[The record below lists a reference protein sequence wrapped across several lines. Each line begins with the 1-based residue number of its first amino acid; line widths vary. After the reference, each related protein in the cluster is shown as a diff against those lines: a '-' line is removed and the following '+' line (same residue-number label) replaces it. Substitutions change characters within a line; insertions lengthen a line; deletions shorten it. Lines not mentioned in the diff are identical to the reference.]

1 MELSEALRGAPPDA
15 PIRSVLFGE
24 TRFAQHGASLAQA
37 QASRGWRPLDN
48 SFFPRLADNI
58 ATLRRA
64 MAALEASASRG
75 RHLSPTAQWLLDNA
89 TLIDEQLGAIRE
101 ALPLRFYR
109 RLPVVRD
116 AALRGL
122 PRIYGIAWAWVAHS
136 DSGFDEALFTRFLA
150 AYQEVQPLTV
160 GELRALHTTLRV
172 VLVENLRRLAERVVA
187 RNAARDAGHAWVDAS
202 TGAQPADEQVRALER
217 RGVLGAF
224 LLTLWQRLD
233 LEDGAPPQRDALA
246 AWLAPRLP
254 DPHAALMAQQNE
266 TAEDQQSIRHAITT
280 LHTLART
287 DWERLIEPLSETLR
301 VMKSAPV
308 HAAEDVATR
317 GATLAAVEA
326 LARRSGRSE
335 TEVARVL
342 VALTMQAWDGSGT
355 APPDAAPAWWWR
367 GPGENTLRAR
377 LGLPPRRLPRRGSQ
391 AWRRVATP
399 AYLAA
404 IALGLAGTLAWVMG
418 AAPAEPSWLWWL
430 TLLTAAAPLSEACVA
445 VLNRLVSE
453 SVAPARLPRLALAQ
467 GLGPGERCLVVMPVL
482 LASAEDIAR
491 HAAQLEQ
498 HALAS
503 PEPEAQFALLS
514 DYADAPVQHLPGDT
528 ALLDAAAAAIAALN
542 RRHGADPGRA
552 PRFLLLHRERS
563 FSDSEQRWIG
573 WERKRGK
580 IEALLRVLAETGP
593 GHRPFIDLGALSTP
607 RTGTRYLLTLDA
619 DTDLLP
625 GRLRQLAG
633 IAAHPLHSP
642 RFDAAQR
649 RVTAGYAIVQPR
661 VETPLSAP
669 ESVTPYHALFNGENG
684 LDPYSAAA
692 SEVYQ
697 DLFGEGSFSGKGL
710 MDVRAAHVALAQRF
724 ADGQL
729 LSHDLL
735 EGSLARCAAAS
746 DVTVFED
753 APLHADVAASRLH
766 RWTRGDWQ
774 LLPFVFG
781 AGGVRVAPINR
792 WKMLDN
798 LRRSLVAPCALALLL
813 LALAFGALPLATAL
827 AVVLAAFVAGPL
839 IGALA
844 ALAPSRDDIALARF
858 FAQSGAELLRCA
870 ALALWQLAQL
880 LALSRL
886 YADAIVRALWRRFVS
901 HRRTLQ
907 WTTAAAAQA
916 AASTQLPELLKRHW
930 REPALALF
938 IAVLLG
944 TASMLGAPVKW
955 HAAAPLLA
963 LWALSPLWT
972 WLASRPARR
981 AHERLAADDIAYLRD
996 VARDTWRFYE
1006 EHVTAAD
1013 LHLPPDNVQLVPRL
1027 MVAHRTS
1034 PTNIGLYLLAT
1045 ACAQKMGFIS
1055 AAQMAERLA
1064 ATLDSVE
1071 RLPRYQG
1078 HLPNWIDTQSGAPLH
1093 PVYVSAVDSGNLVA
1107 CLLVLAQAC
1116 EELAAPHDTAPAL
1129 RDSLRRSARRALA
1142 LALATDFK
1150 ALYDPQRCL
1159 LHIGWHVD
1167 RGELDRG
1174 HYDLMASEARLT
1186 SLVAIAKGDLPAE
1199 HWRALGRP
1207 TVAVGREPLLRS
1219 WSGSMFEYLM
1229 PTLLL
1234 EEPQGSVLQRSTRIA
1249 VAEQQR
1255 EARPHGTPWGI
1266 SESAIALQDHTMAY
1280 QYGPQGVA
1288 RLALRRTPAD
1298 ERVIAPYAS
1307 GLALL
1312 VDAGAAVANLRA
1324 LEALGARRDR
1334 GFIESID
1341 YSPQRQAEGGAYTLV
1356 QTHMSHHQA
1365 MILVAAVAV
1374 VTGGVPQAWARRAPH
1389 LRAVAG
1395 LLHER
1400 APRELQALRER
1411 PAAPP
1416 PRRGAREAM
1425 VLSSAPLADAL
1436 PATHWLGNRRYG
1448 VVLRSNGAGWSQA
1461 HGLGLTRWRDD
1472 APRDERGS
1480 FVYIQRGDAAPRHSL
1495 TAHPAADPEARYH
1508 CRMLPDRVLFDARW
1522 SDLESRCTVWV
1533 SPEDDAELRQVEL
1546 ANTGARPLELI
1557 VHLACE
1563 PTLAPPA
1570 ADAAH
1575 PAFSNLFVEAAWD
1588 AGEHALWLRRRPRLH
1603 GDAQWR
1609 AVHALASITG
1619 PSDMAVE
1626 VQPCADRRRWL
1637 GRYGS
1642 AALPL
1647 GPAGAAWMPPPPES
1661 DETPP
1666 ALPGRALDTGLDPA
1680 AVLSVRLTLAAGANC
1695 TLTFL
1700 AAAGAAQEVL
1710 ATLVDAYRQP
1720 QHAERASNLSHTM
1733 AAILLHDMR
1742 IDAAGWA
1749 ALLRLQTLL
1758 SGLHA
1763 RELPAGI
1770 ERIDRRVLYRHGIGG
1785 DRPILAVTIRGEA
1798 GLPLVHTL
1806 LRALPAWGAAGQ
1818 GVDLVIVNGEPP
1830 SYQTPVQHQLLHWL
1844 PAQEADAATAAQ
1856 RPAVRLLREADLD
1869 RAERA
1874 TLALL
1879 ARVRLHADGRSLAEQ
1894 VERIAERHARERA
1907 RRDAQ
1912 RALPVETP
1920 WRAGLAVPPRVDAP
1934 AASFDAEDGRCR
1946 FALGAAT
1953 HPPRPWINVLANPRF
1968 GCHLSEMGGG
1978 HTWAG
1983 NSRMHQIT
1991 RWRNDPLA
1999 DPPGEWLLLEDPAS
2013 GRVWPLARALQG
2025 AGERGVEHGIGFT
2038 RMTQR
2043 IEGIDV
2049 TLEWCVDAEAALK
2062 QCRIRLARS
2071 AGGSRAL
2078 RLVALVEWT
2087 LGDSSRARA
2096 SVATR
2101 CTEPRGGGVALLA
2114 TQLDAAGGFGGATA
2128 WLALRGDDDLNARH
2142 EWTCDRRE
2150 FHDAQGRLVLPAQ
2163 LGQSAG
2169 LGGDPCAAIGR
2180 RIVVERDR
2188 PVELCM
2194 LLGHVDDPD
2203 DAHAALAAA
2212 LAVAPAER
2220 LARQR
2225 EQWRRLVAPLQ
2236 VRTPDPLF
2244 DALVNHWLPY
2254 QTIAC
2259 RLWARAGY
2267 YQAGGAFGFRDQL
2280 QDAMSLLPLDA
2291 SQLARQLRA
2300 SAARQFPEGDV
2311 QHWWHEPGGAGVRTH
2326 FSDDRVWLAY
2336 ALAHYVERTGDA
2348 ALADE
2353 DVAFIEG
2360 NPVPAGAEDIYETPR
2375 TSAQRASLYEHAA
2388 RAVDISLAAGRH
2400 GLPLIGTGDWNDGM
2414 NRVGHGGQ
2422 GESVW
2427 LAWFLCA
2434 TIDAMLPLAQ
2444 RAGDAAREQRWRAA
2458 REGFAAAVDEHAWD
2472 GRWYRRA
2479 TFDDGSWLGAGAG
2492 AECRIDLIA
2501 QAWAVL
2507 SGAGRPERAAAALAS
2522 ARELLWDDECKL
2534 LRLLTP
2540 PLQHAQPE
2548 AGYIQAY
2555 APGVRENGGQYN
2567 HAAAW
2572 GVMAAA
2578 ELQRADWAWD
2588 WWRAASPAHRGEDAR
2603 LRAAYGGEPYVLAGD
2618 IYSASPW
2625 AGQCGWSW
2633 YTGSAGWMWRAA
2645 VESLIGLAL
2654 RPGWIGIAPC
2664 LPPGW
2669 DEVELRLGRLRF
2681 VIAAGAEALARRA
2694 AQPDCRGTLPPRE
2707 WWPYEDLE
2715 EGGFYL
2721 VDAALKQ
2728 EAMRT
2733 PDDNAAASRPTAEPR
2748 ASAETRVNEVRR

>member
-1 MELSEALRGAPPDA
+1 MDLRGALRGAPPDA

-24 TRFAQHGASLAQA
+24 TRFAQHGASLAEA
-37 QASRGWRPLDN
+37 QSSRGWRPLDN

-58 ATLRRA
+58 AALRRA
-64 MAALEASASRG
+64 MSALEASASQG

-136 DSGFDEALFTRFLA
+136 DSGFDAALFTRFLA

-187 RNAARDAGHAWVDAS
+187 RNAARDAAHAWVD
-202 TGAQPADEQVRALER
+202 GAAVPGDPAALAPTDDEVRALDER
-217 RGVLGAF
+217 GSLGAF

-233 LEDGAPPQRDALA
+233 LEDGVPQRDAIA
-246 AWLAPRLP
+246 TWLAPRLP
-254 DPHAALMAQQNE
+254 DPHAALVTLQNQ

-301 VMKSAPV
+301 ALETSPV
-308 HAAEDVATR
+308 HAAEDLATR
-317 GATLAAVEA
+317 GATLDAIEA

-335 TEVARVL
+335 TEVARLL
-342 VALTMQAWDGSGT
+342 VTLATQAWDGAGE
-355 APPDAAPAWWWR
+355 PPANAALAWWWR

-377 LGLPPRRLPRRGSQ
+377 LGLPPRRLPRRASE
-391 AWRRVATP
+391 AWRRAATP
-399 AYLAA
+399 AYLLA

-418 AAPAEPSWLWWL
+418 AAPRGGPAWLWWL
-430 TLLTAAAPLSEACVA
+430 TLLAAAVPLSEACVA

-453 SVAPARLPRLALAQ
+453 SVAPAQLPRLALAR

-482 LASAEDIAR
+482 LASADELAR
-491 HAAQLEQ
+491 HVAQLEQ

-503 PEPEAQFALLS
+503 PEHEAQFALLS
-514 DYADAPVQHLPGDT
+514 DYADAPVRRLPGDA
-528 ALLDAAAAAIAALN
+528 ALLDAAVAAIAALN
-542 RRHGADPGRA
+542 WRHGADPQTA
-552 PRFLLLHRERS
+552 PRFLLLHRERA

-580 IEALLRVLAETGP
+580 IEALLRVLAEGESAY
-593 GHRPFIDLGALSTP
+593 RPFIELGALSTP
-607 RTGTRYLLTLDA
+607 RPGVRYLLTLDA

-625 GRLRQLAG
+625 GRLRELVG
-633 IAAHPLHSP
+633 IAAHPLHRP

-649 RVTAGYAIVQPR
+649 RVVAGYAIVQPR

-669 ESVTPYHALFNGENG
+669 GSVTPYHALFNGENG

-710 MDVRAAHVALAQRF
+710 IDVRAAHAALARRF

-746 DVTVFED
+746 GVTVFED

-774 LLPFVFG
+774 LLLFLFG
-781 AGGVRVAPINR
+781 AGGVRVAAINR

-858 FAQSGAELLRCA
+858 FAQAGAGLLRCA

-880 LALSRL
+880 LAQAQL
-886 YADAIVRALWRRFVS
+886 YADAIARALWRCFVS
-901 HRRTLQ
+901 QRLTLQ

-916 AASTQLPELLKRHW
+916 AASTHLPELLRRHW
-930 REPALALF
+930 REPALAAAL
-938 IAVLLG
+938 ALLL
-944 TASMLGAPVKW
+944 ALAARFGAPVRW
-955 HAAAPLLA
+955 DAAAPLLT
-963 LWALSPLWT
+963 LWALAPVWT
-972 WLASRPARR
+972 WLASRPAR
-981 AHERLAADDIAYLRD
+981 HEREQLDRADLDYLRG

-1006 EHVTAAD
+1006 EHVGAAD

-1027 MVAHRTS
+1027 LVAHRTS
-1034 PTNIGLYLLAT
+1034 PTNIGLYLLAV
-1045 ACAQKMGFIS
+1045 ACAREMGFIDT
-1055 AAQMAERLA
+1055 AQMAERIA

-1071 RLPRYQG
+1071 RLPRHHG
-1078 HLPNWIDTQSGAPLH
+1078 HLPNWIDTQSGAALQPL
-1093 PVYVSAVDSGNLVA
+1093 YVSAVDSGNLVA
-1107 CLLVLAQAC
+1107 CLMVLAQAC
-1116 EELAAPHDTAPAL
+1116 EERAAGAGPDAAGEPA
-1129 RDSLRRSARRALA
+1129 RESLRRSARRALA
-1142 LALATDFK
+1142 LALAVDFRP
-1150 ALYDPQRCL
+1150 LYDPRRRL

-1167 RGELDRG
+1167 RDELDRG
-1174 HYDLMASEARLT
+1174 HYDLMASEARLS

-1229 PTLLL
+1229 PALLL
-1234 EEPQGSVLQRSTRIA
+1234 EEPPGSLLWRSARVA
-1249 VAEQQR
+1249 VAEQRR

-1324 LEALGARRDR
+1324 LEALGARRER

-1341 YSPQRQAEGGAYTLV
+1341 YSPQRQADGGSHTLV

-1365 MILVAAVAV
+1365 MLLVAAVSV
-1374 VTGGVPQAWARRAPH
+1374 LSGGAPQAWARRAPH

-1400 APRELQALRER
+1400 APRELQPLRER

-1416 PRRGAREAM
+1416 PRRSGREA
-1425 VLSSAPLADAL
+1425 LALGGAPLADAL
-1436 PATHWLGNRRYG
+1436 PPTHWLGNRRYG

-1461 HGLGLTRWRDD
+1461 QGVGLTRWRDD
-1472 APRDERGS
+1472 APRDEHGT
-1480 FVYIQRGDAAPRHSL
+1480 FVYLQRGDAAPRHSL
-1495 TAHPAADPEARYH
+1495 STHPAADPEAHYH
-1508 CRMLPDRVLFDARW
+1508 CRMLPDRVLFDCRW

-1533 SPEDDAELRQVEL
+1533 SPEDDAELRRVEL
-1546 ANTGARPLELI
+1546 CNTGARAIELI
-1557 VHLACE
+1557 VHLASE
-1563 PTLAPPA
+1563 PTLAPQA
-1570 ADAAH
+1570 ADEAH
-1575 PAFSNLFVEAAWD
+1575 PAFSKLFVEAAWD
-1588 AGEHALWLRRRPRLH
+1588 AAEHALWLRRRPRLH
-1603 GDAQWR
+1603 GDAEWR
-1609 AVHALASITG
+1609 AVHALTSSSG
-1619 PSDMAVE
+1619 PPDMALR

-1637 GRYGS
+1637 GRHGS

-1647 GPAGAAWMPPPPES
+1647 GPGGAEAMPAPA
-1661 DETPP
+1661 DAADAPP
-1666 ALPGRALDTGLDPA
+1666 ALPGRALDTGLDPV
-1680 AVLSVRLTLAAGANC
+1680 AVLSVRLTLAAGASAA
-1695 TLTFL
+1695 LTFL
-1700 AAAGAAQEVL
+1700 CAAGTSQEVL
-1710 ATLVDAYRQP
+1710 ETVVDACRHP

-1733 AAILLHDMR
+1733 ASILLHDMR
-1742 IDAAGWA
+1742 IDAPDWA

-1770 ERIDRRVLYRHGIGG
+1770 ERCDRRALWRHGIGG

-1798 GLPLVHTL
+1798 GLALVHTL
-1806 LRALPAWGAAGQ
+1806 LRALPAWTAAGQ

-1844 PAQEADAATAAQ
+1844 PVEAEAGAA
-1856 RPAVRLLREADLD
+1856 RPAVKLLREGELD
-1869 RAERA
+1869 RDERA

-1894 VERIAERHARERA
+1894 VERLAERHARERA

-1912 RALPVETP
+1912 RARVVETP
-1920 WRAGLAVPPRVDAP
+1920 WRAGVARPARVEAP
-1934 AASFDAEDGRCR
+1934 AVAFDAGDGRCR
-1946 FALGAAT
+1946 FAIGAAA

-1991 RWRNDPLA
+1991 RWANDPLA

-2013 GRVWPLARALQG
+2013 GRVWPLGRALQG
-2025 AGERGVEHGIGFT
+2025 AGERTVEHGIGFT

-2043 IEGIDV
+2043 IEGIDI

-2062 QCRIRLARS
+2062 QCRIELARGS
-2071 AGGSRAL
+2071 GGTRAL
-2078 RLVALVEWT
+2078 RVVALVEWL
-2087 LGDSSRARA
+2087 LGDAARSRA

-2101 CTEPRGGGVALLA
+2101 CIEPRGGGVALLA

-2128 WLALRGDDDLNARH
+2128 WLALAGGDDDAPH

-2150 FHDAQGRLVLPAQ
+2150 FHDARGRLVLPAQ
-2163 LGQSAG
+2163 LGQAAG
-2169 LGGDPCAAIGR
+2169 PGGDPCAAIGR
-2180 RIVVERDR
+2180 RVVVGHDR
-2188 PVELCM
+2188 PVTLCL
-2194 LLGHVDDPD
+2194 LLGHVDQP
-2203 DAHAALAAA
+2203 AEAGAALAAA
-2212 LAVAPAER
+2212 LAVAPGQR

-2236 VRTPDPLF
+2236 VHTPDARF
-2244 DALVNHWLPY
+2244 DAMVNHWLPY
-2254 QTIAC
+2254 QTLAC

-2280 QDAMSLLPLDA
+2280 QDAMALLPLDA

-2326 FSDDRVWLAY
+2326 FSDDRVWLAF
-2336 ALAHYVERTGDA
+2336 ALAHYVERTGDT
-2348 ALADE
+2348 ALLDE
-2353 DVAFIEG
+2353 QVPFIEG
-2360 NPVPAGAEDIYETPR
+2360 SPVPDGAEDIYETPR
-2375 TSAQRASLYEHAA
+2375 AGDQRATLYEHAA
-2388 RAVDISLAAGRH
+2388 RAVDISLASGRH
-2400 GLPLIGTGDWNDGM
+2400 GLPLIGSGDWNDGM
-2414 NRVGHGGQ
+2414 NRVGHGGR

-2434 TIDAMLPLAQ
+2434 TIDAMLPLAR
-2444 RAGDAAREQRWRAA
+2444 RAGDAARERRWSEARRA
-2458 REGFAAAVDEHAWD
+2458 FAAAVDEHAWD

-2479 TFDDGSWLGAGAG
+2479 TFDDGSWLGSAANT
-2492 AECRIDLIA
+2492 ECRIDLIA
-2501 QAWAVL
+2501 QAWSVL
-2507 SGAGRPERAAAALAS
+2507 SGAGRPQRAATALAS
-2522 ARELLWDDECKL
+2522 AQQWLWDDEHRL

-2540 PLQHAQPE
+2540 PLAHAQPE

-2555 APGVRENGGQYN
+2555 AAGVRENGGQYN

-2572 GVMAAA
+2572 AVMAAA
-2578 ELQRADWAWD
+2578 MLQRPDWAWA
-2588 WWRAASPAHRGEDAR
+2588 WWKSASPAHRGEDAR

-2618 IYSASPW
+2618 IYSAAPW

-2645 VESLIGLAL
+2645 VESLIGLSL
-2654 RPGWIGIAPC
+2654 RPGWLGIAPC
-2664 LPPGW
+2664 LPPHW
-2669 DEVELRLGRLRF
+2669 HEVELRLGPLRLLL
-2681 VIAAGAEALARRA
+2681 VSGEDALARRL
-2694 AQPDCRGTLPPRE
+2694 AQADCRGALPARE
-2707 WWPYEDLE
+2707 WWPFEDLE
-2715 EGGFYL
+2715 EGGFYV
-2721 VDAALKQ
+2721 VDA
-2728 EAMRT
+2728 T
-2733 PDDNAAASRPTAEPR
+2733 PRPAPEGAAAPRPAAEADPSE
-2748 ASAETRVNEVRR
+2748 ARR